1 MMKTPSLRMI
11 AAGCFGPGI
20 CRTCAIWFFKDVKR
34 TAVARARAK
43 QIRPAIAGSVIG
55 FGVGA
60 ACKLA
65 FGPRSLALTT
75 GLALLALVPGLV
87 FNLRRGVSHNSL
99 QGATSSSTIETD
111 LTELRRCDLHGRNW
125 TRASQSQLRP
135 T

>member
-1 MMKTPSLRMI
+1 MKTSSLRMI
-11 AAGCFGPGI
+11 SAGCFDPGI
-20 CRTCAIWFFKDVKR
+20 CRTCAILLFKDVKR
-34 TAVARARAK
+34 AAVTRARAK

-55 FGVGA
+55 FAVGA

-65 FGPRSLALTT
+65 FGSRSLALRT

-99 QGATSSSTIETD
+99 QGATSSPTIGTD
-111 LTELRRCDLHGRNW
+111 LTDSGRCDLHGRNW